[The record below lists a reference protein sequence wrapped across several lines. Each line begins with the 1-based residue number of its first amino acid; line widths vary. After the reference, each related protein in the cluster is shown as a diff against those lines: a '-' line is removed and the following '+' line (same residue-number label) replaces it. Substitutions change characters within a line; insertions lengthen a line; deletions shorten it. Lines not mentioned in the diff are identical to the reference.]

1 MKTVT
6 SSSRPVNTP
15 RFLLHPITSG
25 FEPMSV
31 RWSLPFRR
39 GNPSPDAI
47 CDRLLVSCAISR
59 PKAKASSGSKERGSG
74 KFVPR
79 DSLESFLVYPKSV
92 KLVRPASVHLLNAT
106 PPDRSGSSLQGFSQK
121 SKNRL
126 RFLAANSADHISSQF
141 CMSYG
146 DVWPIHGREC
156 KRQLDVF
163 LKSLRKKF
171 PSLMYIWIGE
181 FQSRGAPH
189 FHFFSN
195 LSVSQD
201 NHDFLSAAWHEIAGV
216 SSEKHERV
224 HIHSKNFIPWDMGT
238 GSYLCKYLDKAHQK
252 QIPVGFSGFGRWWG
266 NSSNIKPVPVE
277 IHGQELEL
285 FLSDSVNVN
294 TGEVLIDSAPQFLIR
309 TCIKYQKKVN
319 RSPWAVK
326 RSQSMTVLTG
336 AAVFRQ
342 ALQYLELQSK
352 RRFEK

>member
-6 SSSRPVNTP
+6 FPPVPVNTP
-15 RFLLHPITSG
+15 NFSST
-25 FEPMSV
+25 
-31 RWSLPFRR
+31 
-39 GNPSPDAI
+39 
-47 CDRLLVSCAISR
+47 LVSCAIS
-59 PKAKASSGSKERGSG
+59 PEKPKASSGS
-74 KFVPR
+74 VPK
-79 DSLESFLVYPKSV
+79 DSLEKFLVYPKSV
-92 KLVRPASVHLLNAT
+92 KLVRPAADHLSSST

-121 SKNRL
+121 SKSRL

-141 CMSYG
+141 CMSYA
-146 DVWPIHGREC
+146 DVWPINGREA
-156 KRQLDVF
+156 KRDLNRF
-163 LKSLRKKF
+163 LERCRYRFKDLK
-171 PSLMYIWIGE
+171 YIWIGE
-181 FQSRGAPH
+181 FQTRGAPH
-189 FHFFSN
+189 FH
-195 LSVSQD
+195 L
-201 NHDFLSAAWHEIAGV
+201 FLSLPVTAENHEFLAGAWHDIAGV
-216 SSEKHERV
+216 SQAKHERV
-224 HIHSKNFIPWDMGT
+224 HLHTKNFIPWDMGT

-294 TGEVLIDSAPQFLIR
+294 TGEILIDSAPQFLIR